1 MDNLA
6 SIFPRIPRDVIE
18 SAVMT
23 CGSLNSAVNVLLQYN
38 TVGNDPVAIIDD
50 DHTPEISS
58 GPETLPQMLQR
69 LRSKMQP
76 RGTREKIK
84 VDQDD
89 LVMDVYSFY
98 KSPDFDPTIPVF
110 VLLKGQPAIDSG
122 GVLRQVFSDVFL
134 CHGKQ

>member
-1 MDNLA
+1 
-6 SIFPRIPRDVIE
+6 
-18 SAVMT
+18 
-23 CGSLNSAVNVLLQYN
+23 
-38 TVGNDPVAIIDD
+38 
-50 DHTPEISS
+50 
-58 GPETLPQMLQR
+58 
-69 LRSKMQP
+69 MQP

-122 GVLRQVFSDVFL
+122 GVLRQVFSDFFMPWQTMKELRMFL
-134 CHGKQ
+134 MEIKTAKYLHSAMNWL